1 MYQNELFCRCGNE
14 DKKILSV
21 YCLKGE
27 CQPNDIR
34 DAPICGT
41 RLPHDSHGCI
51 DGSLIDWRK
60 AHNVRNFSASIND
73 HSACVW
79 ECKVFQLNIFGHL
92 I

>member
-1 MYQNELFCRCGNE
+1 MRTEIGNDFLLTFTADNSERNMYQNELLCRCGNA
-14 DKKILSV
+14 DRHILSV

-27 CQPNDIR
+27 CQSNDIR

-60 AHNVRNFSASIND
+60 AHNV
-73 HSACVW
+73 
-79 ECKVFQLNIFGHL
+79 
-92 I
+92 